1 MEKYYKPFIYSFILL
16 LALTLPGCDV
26 IAAIFEAG
34 VWVGVIISALVVF
47 LLIYIVIQIIKALKW
62 FSGQIAFLNYNWHH

>member
-47 LLIYIVIQIIKALKW
+47 LLIFIVIQIIKALK
-62 FSGQIAFLNYNWHH
+62 